1 MVPRVC
7 KLLIKDP
14 NHPNKV
20 YHQWATTISPGTKP
34 ETFRGDLLPET
45 DSTVNY
51 KLSVDPEDPED
62 PVEYYSP
69 EQVLAFALEYLA
81 SGSDG
86 PACPLP
92 CASWDAEKQR
102 LTLTIVRE
110 SKQDPIKKPKKSNAK
125 EPITRVRTPDSALF
139 MEAVRR
145 FYPFAKR
152 GPGEGP
158 RLLNTRLAAN
168 GELKKYWQDKMAA
181 AYAWSLK
188 RGITLSREDFQADWT
203 KKATDFNTKRTTY
216 EKTTAAARAV
226 KDKNQPKNERGWYK
240 NAWRSQWGKMW
251 DGYKRD
257 PVRFTAGEKQTLT
270 EEEVGLCKEL
280 ESLLPSRA
288 SASVKDAKVSYG
300 AIDAGGLLGPL
311 AKALSGLSS
320 KTKRSSLGSTGAV
333 DVAAAPQPS
342 PPMPPPMPQSSP
354 GAIDKLAAAGAERV
368 KALGDKKRTD
378 AKKRKDE
385 RTAEAPAKKHKGD
398 EVVAPAAK
406 AKTDA
411 KTAAEG
417 KAAKVPAAKAG
428 KAARGKAAR
437 GK

>member
-1 MVPRVC
+1 M
-7 KLLIKDP
+7 
-14 NHPNKV
+14 
-20 YHQWATTISPGTKP
+20 ISPGTKP

-62 PVEYYSP
+62 PVEYYSL

-203 KKATDFNTKRTTY
+203 KKATDFNAKRTTY

-270 EEEVGLCKEL
+270 EEE
-280 ESLLPSRA
+280 
-288 SASVKDAKVSYG
+288 
-300 AIDAGGLLGPL
+300 GPL

-333 DVAAAPQPS
+333 YVAAAPQPS

-354 GAIDKLAAAGAERV
+354 GAIGKLAAAGAERM

-378 AKKRKDE
+378 AQKRKDE

-398 EVVAPAAK
+398 EAVAPAAK
-406 AKTDA
+406 AKTNA

-437 GK
+437 GNAARGK